1 MCDPEQRIARIKRW
15 CELQENINKKPF
27 PTVDSLDEAE
37 LKKVVRKPLVDDK
50 HKVLYC
56 DIAKSG

>member
-1 MCDPEQRIARIKRW
+1 VRRW
-15 CELQENINKKPF
+15 CEVQRNVDNKPF
-27 PTVDSLDEAE
+27 PTLAQLDTSR
-37 LKKVVRKPLVDDK
+37 LKSVVRMLLVDEK